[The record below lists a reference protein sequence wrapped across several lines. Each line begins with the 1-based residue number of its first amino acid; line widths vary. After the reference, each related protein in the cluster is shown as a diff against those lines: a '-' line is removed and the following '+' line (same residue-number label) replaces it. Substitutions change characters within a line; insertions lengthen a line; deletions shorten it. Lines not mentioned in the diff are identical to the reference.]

1 MTHQEKIDH
10 LLEFYTSLPDNLTV
24 GGSLDLEGTAIAA
37 LPDNLTIGGSLY
49 LRGTAITA
57 LPDNLTIGGSLYL
70 RDTAITGSVHDCG
83 ERKRTICAYNHP
95 TKGRVVSLG
104 CFVGTE
110 NECIEAINNKYS
122 GKAAADYIAK
132 VKQAFAYKAEL
143 KKIHL

>member
-10 LLEFYTSLPDNLTV
+10 LREFYPSLPDNLTVGGWLNLSGTAITSLPDNLTV
-24 GGSLDLEGTAIAA
+24 GGWLD
-37 LPDNLTIGGSLY
+37 
-49 LRGTAITA
+49 LRGTAITS
-57 LPDNLTIGGSLYL
+57 LPDNLSVGGSLNL
-70 RDTAITGSVHDCG
+70 SGTAIAGAVFDCG
-83 ERKRTICAYNHP
+83 NEKRTVCAYNHP

-132 VKQAFAYKAEL
+132 VKQAFAYKKATGQ
-143 KKIHL
+143 